1 MPDIK
6 ILINGTL
13 NEQETEKIISRQLET
28 ISKNL
33 KVSIGVSD
41 NELDKLAK
49 QVGKLQDQINNTKTT
64 TIVSDNDSKKLKELK
79 TAWEAIV
86 EEQKKFGKVNYSTS
100 INPITKEVE
109 KLSISVEQA
118 DGRIKKLKYELA
130 SLNNIEV
137 QGSNPYFLKNEQV
150 LDKTA
155 SIREKQLL
163 EEQKINNQLDAQ
175 NNKIAKQREE
185 LEHTIK
191 LYQERARIQTSG
203 LVDRYKNSV
212 DSSALQE
219 YLTNVKEISTETP
232 NARKRMEE
240 LSLAYK
246 DLATNARIASGDS
259 IDLGSALNQAFT
271 KFPIWLLAST
281 AFFAPLQALNQMVDT
296 LYLLDDRLV
305 SINKVMENVNLSQVF
320 EDATIAANTYGQKI
334 SDTLQTMEEIGKLG
348 FDQAETTALSNN
360 ALLLSTVGEF
370 KNTADAANY
379 LVAIMRQYKMEISD
393 TTKVVSSLNEVSNK
407 TGADTQDLAQGLS
420 KASASADVAGVTFD
434 ELNGMLASTVETL
447 KISGNEAG
455 TFYKALFT
463 RMLRSDTQNAIEE
476 IGVATKDATGEMIP
490 ATKILQDLGKAFD
503 GLTSSQQSALA
514 EDLGGVWHANKVLS
528 LLQNQEQVLKNT
540 TYSVESYGSAQ
551 AELANFQEGLT
562 FKTNV
567 MKASFE
573 ELTMALGENGAR
585 QTLVSLIELVTF
597 MTKGFTELTEATNG
611 WNIKLPILIGLVW
624 GGVKAFGALKLAVTG
639 VKSSFGIFSV
649 GIIALE
655 TIASLFMGT
664 AASAQVNSQ
673 ALQENAQKT
682 SDQADELER
691 LVAKYNELSPQAQN
705 STEKQ
710 QELQNVLQNIQQ
722 IAPHLVE
729 STGKYGDVL
738 TLNKE
743 KTDNYIASLR
753 EMTNEQLKQAQTAN
767 NIELSNVNVDIDKAK
782 KELEN
787 MDSSVKD
794 IMSQIEDYQ
803 IKFDVSGIIDAE
815 KEYTKRID
823 DMTKKA
829 DEALKKGDSALAGKI
844 SQDIQEASVEYRN
857 YMQLMNNNGDELA
870 KYSEKVSELQE
881 LEGKKDGIEQR
892 SQALSDMINGTKS
905 STEANN
911 DNATSLQNAES
922 ALSSYG
928 DEASAATTAQD
939 ELNKRIQ
946 EAKDNFT
953 ELSTIIQD
961 LTKAKDYDQ
970 AVSLATNEAYKALAN
985 EVEPLNS
992 LLEKMAEG
1000 KEISA
1005 AEAMELI
1012 QQEEEL
1018 ASAISF
1024 ENGQIKINEKAVIDL
1039 RDAKVA
1045 SYKTTMDT
1053 VNKELQAQKQALL
1066 AKLGF
1071 NKTEIDGIKTVAQAR
1086 IEALNKFNEARS
1098 NAIAEVSGG
1107 DPLSEYLN
1115 GSGVKGYS
1123 STLPIDDT
1131 LDDLSGIISAQES
1144 LARLTEM
1151 ASSGLTQ
1158 VGTSMEDLSTST
1170 DKANKETEKS
1180 VYVSDKYRLRLEQ
1193 INVLMTQLNATK
1205 SRYAQHSR
1213 QYRNAL
1219 EREIKLL
1226 KEQSKVYQ
1234 QQQKDLKNQIKTGNF
1249 VSYGKSSTPT
1259 NSTYSS
1265 SGTYNGKYASYI
1277 NQAASKYGVNPFLIA
1292 AMIQQES
1299 GFNPKAVSPAGA
1311 RGLMQLMPGTARDL
1325 GVSNSFDPF
1334 QNIMG
1339 GTKYIAQQL
1348 KTFGNDIQKA
1358 LAAYNA
1364 GPGNVRKYGG
1374 IPPFRETQNYVN
1386 KVLANFNKLAGSAN
1400 NIATTFSSASQSVA
1414 DYYKN
1419 NFRVTSK
1426 FGQKES
1432 FRTSPHKGLD
1442 LANGKQGDPVKALR
1456 GGKVITAAYSKTAG
1470 YWVVVQQDDGTV
1482 AKYMHMQKGL
1492 NVKAGQKVSAG
1503 QQLGKVGNTGR
1514 STGAHLHIQIEQ
1526 NGKPIDPQKYM
1537 NTLNTSTSGVVSNLE
1552 AAENAQMELMQGQQ
1566 QIAQINEQIQQLY
1579 GEIVNSRIA
1588 EYQRERD
1595 LLNDDIAIYER
1606 GMANYIKGSKDWNT
1620 MQQKREAMMGKQM
1633 VLYTQEIGYIKQQMK
1648 YNKNLSAEQKASLV
1662 DQLTAANEAYYQMR
1676 VQFQELQ
1683 MELINGRVALY
1694 QRERSLLED
1703 NIAVYE
1709 RGMSIYAEGSAQ
1721 WLTMQQKRQATM
1733 GKQMVFYTK
1742 EIQYMKNQL
1751 KLNKSLSK
1759 QQRADLTDMIAEA
1772 NEAYYQ
1778 LRVTFQSQQMEH
1790 IDAVITRYQR
1800 EQDLLNDNLA
1810 ILEHTASRE
1819 EEMSKEWIED
1829 MSQRKELLEQ
1839 QKESQWILLKY
1850 LENQL
1855 KTNKSL
1861 SAEQREQLKQKI
1873 TEAAIQYNSLRAQY
1887 DGLNDE
1893 FLSAQESLA
1902 DKVVELYKEAYEQQ
1916 RDSALKAIDEEQEA
1930 FEKAHNEK
1938 LKMLRE
1944 EREDKSFE
1952 NDLAKRQEE
1961 IAELQKLRNAHLMDD
1976 SNAGQARAKE
1986 LEEEIKKAQEDLQEF
2001 LSEREYSQREKAL
2014 EEQSQQKQDAL
2025 NEEREKLNEHYDNLL
2040 NDESKFQEIRQQV
2053 IIGNIKAISNE
2064 LMSFAHLARQN
2075 MEYIGKSI
2083 TDNFIDSISE
2093 VRHKLKDF
2101 QGEFQRRAIIK
2112 NPTSL
2117 VKGTNESNLKYVRQ
2131 MKKGENFEITGYSE
2145 MNGGMYR
2152 LGNAKS
2158 NLWVSAKDVDLEFL
2172 PFKSGGYTGNDEG
2185 LAMLHEKELVL
2196 NKDDTKNVLSAVSML
2211 RPAMKYF
2218 KSPTIPRLTPPSPIT
2233 NQPSISLSF
2242 GDVIIQGTK
2251 NTADSFFKDVN
2262 NRLSKSGVNIRL

>member
-1 MPDIK
+1 MANNLQI
-6 ILINGTL
+6 IINGIL
-13 NEQETEKIISRQLET
+13 DQKETERIINRQLET
-28 ISKNL
+28 IGKNL
-33 KVSIGVSD
+33 KVSIGLNSDELSKVSQD
-41 NELDKLAK
+41 IQKIKKQIDGNKVKLVSNKDVLKSKEFYTNIEKAVEKYSQLGTVNINKTFNPATKELEKFVLKLEKANGQSERLTFELAK
-49 QVGKLQDQINNTKTT
+49 
-64 TIVSDNDSKKLKELK
+64 LK
-79 TAWEAIV
+79 
-86 EEQKKFGKVNYSTS
+86 
-100 INPITKEVE
+100 
-109 KLSISVEQA
+109 
-118 DGRIKKLKYELA
+118 
-130 SLNNIEV
+130 NIEGINGFV
-137 QGSNPYFLKNEQV
+137 LTGKNV
-150 LDKTA
+150 VDNTA
-155 SIREKQLL
+155 AIREKQLQA
-163 EEQKINNQLDAQ
+163 EQKINKEIDNQNEKVRHQLEMFKEQSKLNSNNFLNKYKSESDNTGLRDWMKSVESLNESTPNLNHQMDKLRLQFKNIEAETKKSTAQ
-175 NNKIAKQREE
+175 VNNFGTAFENAFSRMPIYIAASAA
-185 LEHTIK
+185 IFFP
-191 LYQERARIQTSG
+191 IQTAQKFFDT
-203 LVDRYKNSV
+203 LVEI
-212 DSSALQE
+212 DSQ
-219 YLTNVKEISTETP
+219 LTSIKKVMDDGSNISTILDQATESAQKFGRTISG
-232 NARKRMEE
+232 A
-240 LSLAYK
+240 LSAYEIFFK
-246 DLATNARIASGDS
+246 MGFDS
-259 IDLGSALNQAFT
+259 IDSNILANSA
-271 KFPIWLLAST
+271 
-281 AFFAPLQALNQMVDT
+281 M
-296 LYLLDDRLV
+296 
-305 SINKVMENVNLSQVF
+305 
-320 EDATIAANTYGQKI
+320 
-334 SDTLQTMEEIGKLG
+334 
-348 FDQAETTALSNN
+348 
-360 ALLLSTVGEF
+360 LLSTVGEMED
-370 KNTADAANY
+370 ADAANS
-379 LVAIMRQYKMEISD
+379 LVAAIRQYGMEVSDASKIVDVYNEISNNAG
-393 TTKVVSSLNEVSNK
+393 TTSE
-407 TGADTQDLAQGLS
+407 DLANAVA
-420 KASASADVAGVTFD
+420 KAGSSANNAGVNFET
-434 ELNGMLASTVETL
+434 LSAYASTVTESL
-447 KISGNEAG
+447 KISGQEAG
-455 TFYKALFT
+455 NFFKTFFT
-463 RMLRSDTQNAIEE
+463 RIIRDDTRSQLEE
-476 IGVATKDATGEMIP
+476 IGVATTDVNGEFLQ
-490 ATKILQDLGKAFD
+490 ADKIIESLAAKWSSLSTEQRNSLGQA
-503 GLTSSQQSALA
+503 
-514 EDLGGVWHANKVLS
+514 LGGVYHINKVNTLLS
-528 LLQNQEQVLKNT
+528 NQSRT
-540 TYSVESYGSAQ
+540 VESLEAAYNSYNSGQ
-551 AELANFQEGLT
+551 KELETFQESMQYKINQMT
-562 FKTNV
+562 
-567 MKASFE
+567 ASFE
-573 ELTMALGENGAR
+573 GLAIAIGQNGA
-585 QTLVSLIELVTF
+585 QDGITKIIELITF
-597 MTKGFTELTEATNG
+597 MTQGFTQLTEATDG

-624 GGVKAFGALKLAVTG
+624 GGVKAFGALKIALTG

-649 GIIALE
+649 GLIAIE
-655 TIASLFMGT
+655 TLASAFMGS
-664 AASAQVNSQ
+664 ASAADINTK

-710 QELQNVLQNIQQ
+710 EELQGVLQQIQK
-722 IAPHLVE
+722 IAPHLIE

-803 IKFDVSGIIDAE
+803 FKFDVSGITDAE
-815 KEYTKRID
+815 KEYIKRID
-823 DMTKKA
+823 NMTKKA

-870 KYSEKVSELQE
+870 KYTEKFSELQE

-911 DNATSLQNAES
+911 ENATSLQNAES

-928 DEASAATTAQD
+928 DEATETITAQD

-953 ELSTIIQD
+953 ELSSIV
-961 LTKAKDYDQ
+961 LELVNAKQYDQ
-970 AVSLATNEAYKALAN
+970 SVTVATVDAYNALAN

-1005 AEAMELI
+1005 AEAMKLI
-1012 QQEEEL
+1012 QQEEDL
-1018 ASAISF
+1018 ADAIDFSS
-1024 ENGQIKINEKAVIDL
+1024 GQIKINEKAVIDL
-1039 RDAKVA
+1039 RDSKVA
-1045 SYKTTMDT
+1045 SYNVMIEAQ
-1053 VNKELQAQKQALL
+1053 NKELNAQKKALL
-1066 AKLGF
+1066 AKLKL
-1071 NKTEIDGIKTVAQAR
+1071 NETEIAGIKTVAQAR
-1086 IEALNKFNEARS
+1086 YEANKQLNEEITNE
-1098 NAIAEVSGG
+1098 
-1107 DPLSEYLN
+1107 DPLAGYLH
-1115 GSGVKGYS
+1115 S
-1123 STLPIDDT
+1123 SQYMASHPVIEKSMG
-1131 LDDLSGIISAQES
+1131 DLSKILEAQES

-1193 INVLMTQLNATK
+1193 INVLMSQLNATK

-1249 VSYGKSSTPT
+1249 ISYGKSSTPT
-1259 NSTYSS
+1259 TSS
-1265 SGTYNGKYASYI
+1265 NATYNGKYASYI
-1277 NQAASKYGVNPFLIA
+1277 NQAATKYGVNPFLIA
-1292 AMIQQES
+1292 AIIQQES

-1432 FRTSPHKGLD
+1432 FRSSPHKGLD

-1526 NGKPIDPQKYM
+1526 NGKAIDPQKYM

-1902 DKVVELYKEAYEQQ
+1902 DKVVEMYKEAYEQQ

-1944 EREDKSFE
+1944 EREDNSFE

-2014 EEQSQQKQDAL
+2014 EEQAQQKQDAF

-2053 IIGNIKAISNE
+2053 ILGNIKAISNE

-2112 NPTSL
+2112 KPTSL

-2196 NKDDTKNVLSAVSML
+2196 NKDDTKNVLSAVNML
-2211 RPAMKYF
+2211 RPNIKNI
-2218 KSPTIPRLTPPSPIT
+2218 KQPEPPKL
-2233 NQPSISLSF
+2233 NQPSFANAPTISLSF
-2242 GDVIIQGTK
+2242 GDINIQGTK
-2251 NTADSFFKDVN
+2251 NTADMFFKDIN
-2262 NRLSKSGVNIRL
+2262 NRLSKSGVNIKL

>member
-1 MPDIK
+1 MPDIR

-13 NEQETEKIISRQLET
+13 NEQETERIINRQLET
-28 ISKNL
+28 IGNKL
-33 KVSIGVSD
+33 KVSIGVNG
-41 NELDKLAK
+41 NELDALAK
-49 QVGKLQDQINNTKTT
+49 KVGKLQEQLNKNQSSIVSESETKKLQSLSTDLQEIINKQKKLGQVSYKTT
-64 TIVSDNDSKKLKELK
+64 FNPLT
-79 TAWEAIV
+79 
-86 EEQKKFGKVNYSTS
+86 EQ
-100 INPITKEVE
+100 VE
-109 KLSISVEQA
+109 KLDITLEKA
-118 DGRIKKLKYELA
+118 NGETKRLKYELA
-130 SLNNIEV
+130 SLKNIEI
-137 QGSNPYFLKNEQV
+137 QGKSPYILTSEQTI
-150 LDKTA
+150 DKSA
-155 SIREKQLL
+155 SIRE
-163 EEQKINNQLDAQ
+163 NQLRQEQSINMQLEKQ
-175 NNKIAKQREE
+175 NKQRNKEIAD

-191 LYQERARIQTSG
+191 LYQERARIQVSG
-203 LVDRYKNSV
+203 LVDRYKNNV
-212 DSSALQE
+212 DNKALEE
-219 YLTNVKEISTETP
+219 YLNSVKHISVETP

-240 LSLAYK
+240 LSLTYK
-246 DLATNARIASGDS
+246 DLSTNARIASKDS
-259 IDLGSALNQAFT
+259 IELGDAFSQAFT
-271 KFPIWLLAST
+271 KFPIWMITST
-281 AFFAPLQALNQMVDT
+281 LFFAPLQALNQMVDT
-296 LYLLDDRLV
+296 MYLLDERLV
-305 SINKVMENVNLSQVF
+305 SIDKVMDNANLTDVF
-320 EDATIAANTYGQKI
+320 ENATKSAYEYGRTIDGALQSLGEI
-334 SDTLQTMEEIGKLG
+334 SKLG
-348 FDQAETTALSNN
+348 YNQQDAQALNN
-360 ALLLSTVGEF
+360 SAMLLSTVGEF
-370 KNTADAANY
+370 RDDAEAAEY
-379 LVAIMRQYKMEISD
+379 LVAIMKQYKMEVED
-393 TTKVVSSLNEVSNK
+393 TTKIVDSLNSVSNQ
-407 TGADTQDLAQGLS
+407 TGADTLGLAQALS
-420 KASASADVAGVTFD
+420 KSSSSASLAQVSFD
-434 ELNGMLASTVETL
+434 ELSGMISNTIEVL
-447 KISGNEAG
+447 KIGGNEAG
-455 TFYKALFT
+455 TFYKALFS
-463 RMLRSDTQNAIEE
+463 RYLRSSTQNDIEA
-476 IGVATKDATGEMIP
+476 IGVATKTTTGELRS
-490 ATKILQDLGKAFD
+490 ATDVLQDIGKKWNE
-503 GLTSSQQSALA
+503 LSTVEQNALA
-514 EDLGGVWHANKVLS
+514 ESLGGGWHVNKVIS
-528 LLQNQEQVLKNT
+528 LLENQENVMKNT
-540 TYSVESYGSAQ
+540 TFSIESYGSATK
-551 AELANFQEGLT
+551 ELETFQNGLQY
-562 FKTNV
+562 KTNQ
-567 MKASFE
+567 MIASFQ
-573 ELTMALGENGAR
+573 ELTMSISNNGSRDALVG
-585 QTLVSLIELVTF
+585 LIETVTF
-597 MTKGFTELTEATNG
+597 ITRGFAVLTEATNG

-624 GGVKAFGALKLAVTG
+624 GGVKAFGALKLAITG

-664 AASAQVNSQ
+664 AASAQINSQ

-710 QELQNVLQNIQQ
+710 QELQSVLQSIQQ

-729 STGKYGDVL
+729 STGKYGDAL

-892 SQALSDMINGTKS
+892 SQALTDMINGTKS

-911 DNATSLQNAES
+911 ENATSLQNAES

-928 DEASAATTAQD
+928 DEATETTTAQD

-953 ELSTIIQD
+953 ELSSIVLELVQ
-961 LTKAKDYDQ
+961 AKQYDQ
-970 AVSLATNEAYKALAN
+970 SVTVATVDAYNALVN

-992 LLEKMAEG
+992 LLEKLAEG
-1000 KEISA
+1000 KSISA
-1005 AEAMELI
+1005 AEAMKLI

-1018 ASAISF
+1018 ADAIDFSS
-1024 ENGQIKINEKAVIDL
+1024 GQIKINEKAVIDL
-1039 RDAKVA
+1039 RDSKVA
-1045 SYKTTMDT
+1045 SYNVMIEAQ
-1053 VNKELQAQKQALL
+1053 NKELNAQKKALL
-1066 AKLGF
+1066 AKLKL
-1071 NKTEIDGIKTVAQAR
+1071 NETEIAGIKTVAQAR
-1086 IEALNKFNEARS
+1086 YEANKQLNEE
-1098 NAIAEVSGG
+1098 IAKE
-1107 DPLSEYLN
+1107 DPLAGYLH
-1115 GSGVKGYS
+1115 S
-1123 STLPIDDT
+1123 SQYMAPNPVIEE
-1131 LDDLSGIISAQES
+1131 SMGEFSKIIEAQES
-1144 LARLTEM
+1144 LAKLTEM
-1151 ASSGLTQ
+1151 ASTGLTQ
-1158 VGTSMEDLSTST
+1158 VGTSMEEAS
-1170 DKANKETEKS
+1170 KETEKS
-1180 VYVSDKYRLRLEQ
+1180 VYVSDKYRLKLEQ
-1193 INVLMTQLNATK
+1193 INVQIAQLNATK

-1259 NSTYSS
+1259 NSTYAS

-1325 GVSNSFDPF
+1325 GVSNSFDPY

-1526 NGKPIDPQKYM
+1526 NGRAIDPQAYM

-1961 IAELQKLRNAHLMDD
+1961 IAKLQKLQNAHLMDD
-1976 SNAGQARAKE
+1976 SIAGQARAKE

-2014 EEQSQQKQDAL
+2014 EEQAQQKQDAL

-2112 NPTSL
+2112 KPTSL

-2172 PFKSGGYTGNDEG
+2172 PFDTGGYTGNSQG

-2196 NKDDTKNVLSAVSML
+2196 NKDDTKNVLSAVNML
-2211 RPAMKYF
+2211 RPVMKYI
-2218 KSPTIPRLTPPSPIT
+2218 KSPTIPRLTPPSPAT

>member
-1 MPDIK
+1 ME
-6 ILINGTL
+6 NA
-13 NEQETEKIISRQLET
+13 
-28 ISKNL
+28 NL
-33 KVSIGVSD
+33 
-41 NELDKLAK
+41 
-49 QVGKLQDQINNTKTT
+49 
-64 TIVSDNDSKKLKELK
+64 
-79 TAWEAIV
+79 
-86 EEQKKFGKVNYSTS
+86 
-100 INPITKEVE
+100 
-109 KLSISVEQA
+109 
-118 DGRIKKLKYELA
+118 
-130 SLNNIEV
+130 
-137 QGSNPYFLKNEQV
+137 EQV
-150 LDKTA
+150 
-155 SIREKQLL
+155 
-163 EEQKINNQLDAQ
+163 
-175 NNKIAKQREE
+175 
-185 LEHTIK
+185 
-191 LYQERARIQTSG
+191 
-203 LVDRYKNSV
+203 
-212 DSSALQE
+212 
-219 YLTNVKEISTETP
+219 
-232 NARKRMEE
+232 
-240 LSLAYK
+240 
-246 DLATNARIASGDS
+246 
-259 IDLGSALNQAFT
+259 FT
-271 KFPIWLLAST
+271 
-281 AFFAPLQALNQMVDT
+281 
-296 LYLLDDRLV
+296 
-305 SINKVMENVNLSQVF
+305 
-320 EDATIAANTYGQKI
+320 DATDAAYTYGQTIDQALKSI
-334 SDTLQTMEEIGKLG
+334 EEITKLG
-348 FDQAETTALSNN
+348 FNQEDATALSNN
-360 ALLLSTVGEF
+360 AMLLSTVGEF

-379 LVAIMRQYKMEISD
+379 LVAIMRQYKMEVAD
-393 TTKVVSSLNEVSNK
+393 TTKVVDSLNEVSNK
-407 TGADTQDLAQGLS
+407 TGADTVDIAQGLS
-420 KASASADVAGVTFD
+420 KASSSAEVAGVTFD
-434 ELNGMLASTVETL
+434 ELTAMIATTTEVL

-463 RMLRSDTQNAIEE
+463 RMLRSDTQKSIEE
-476 IGVATKDATGEMIP
+476 IGVATKDMTGEMRP
-490 ATKILQDLGKAFD
+490 ATEILADLGVAFE
-503 GLTSSQQSALA
+503 GLSSSQQSALA
-514 EDLGGVWHANKVLS
+514 EDLGGVWHANKVIS
-528 LLQNQEQVLKNT
+528 LLQQQDQVVKNT
-540 TYSVESYGSAQ
+540 TYSMESYGSATR
-551 AELANFQEGLT
+551 ELQGFSEGLT

-567 MKASFE
+567 MKASFQ
-573 ELTMALGENGAR
+573 ELAQTIGQNGAR
-585 QTLVSLIELVTF
+585 DVLVSLIELVTNL
-597 MTKGFTELTEATNG
+597 TQGFTQLTESTNG
-611 WNIKLPILIGLVW
+611 WNIKLPILIGLIW
-624 GGVKAFGALKLAVTG
+624 GGVKAFGALRLAITG
-639 VKSSFGIFSV
+639 VKSSFGIFSI
-649 GIIALE
+649 GILALE
-655 TIASLFMGT
+655 ALGSAALSAVNSTSEFTDSQQKSIEALTSNKSETEALIASYR
-664 AASAQVNSQ
+664 
-673 ALQENAQKT
+673 ALSEERKNAGDSWSVEKEQEY
-682 SDQADELER
+682 LR
-691 LVAKYNELSPQAQN
+691 I
-705 STEKQ
+705 Q
-710 QELQNVLQNIQQ
+710 QELGTVFPGLIQSIDSQ
-722 IAPHLVE
+722 GRYHLVNTE
-729 STGKYGDVL
+729 LIDEEIKATEKLIASKQRLTVLEAEDTINDSRKEIENIKEEIKYLEDKQKTYEGIAETSPFAWQREDAEI
-738 TLNKE
+738 NAE
-743 KTDNYIASLR
+743 KTFQKILSQQSDLAIASQKINDDVQGVVDAFNDI
-753 EMTNEQLKQAQTAN
+753 EINPEVAN
-767 NIELSNVNVDIDKAK
+767 QVSNIISSIDF
-782 KELEN
+782 
-787 MDSSVKD
+787 S
-794 IMSQIEDYQ
+794 
-803 IKFDVSGIIDAE
+803 KFDGSSAKNVAKNISDN
-815 KEYTKRID
+815 
-823 DMTKKA
+823 MKA
-829 DEALKKGDSALAGKI
+829 
-844 SQDIQEASVEYRN
+844 IQEALDSGSQSSVNEAV
-857 YMQLMNNNGDELA
+857 NGFNQYINEISKSDKSVNDLTIN
-870 KYSEKVSELQE
+870 LQE
-881 LEGKKDGIEQR
+881 L
-892 SQALSDMINGTKS
+892 TKS
-905 STEANN
+905 QSDNSDVTHDGAIAN
-911 DNATSLQNAES
+911 DTLSESIEGLTSAQEEK
-922 ALSSYG
+922 LS
-928 DEASAATTAQD
+928 
-939 ELNKRIQ
+939 
-946 EAKDNFT
+946 
-953 ELSTIIQD
+953 LSEQ
-961 LTKAKDYDQ
+961 
-970 AVSLATNEAYKALAN
+970 
-985 EVEPLNS
+985 
-992 LLEKMAEG
+992 
-1000 KEISA
+1000 
-1005 AEAMELI
+1005 LI
-1012 QQEEEL
+1012 GTSEEEL
-1018 ASAISF
+1018 TST
-1024 ENGQIKINEKAVIDL
+1024 
-1039 RDAKVA
+1039 R
-1045 SYKTTMDT
+1045 
-1053 VNKELQAQKQALL
+1053 ELIAL
-1066 AKLGF
+1066 
-1071 NKTEIDGIKTVAQAR
+1071 
-1086 IEALNKFNEARS
+1086 
-1098 NAIAEVSGG
+1098 
-1107 DPLSEYLN
+1107 Y
-1115 GSGVKGYS
+1115 
-1123 STLPIDDT
+1123 STL
-1131 LDDLSGIISAQES
+1131 SAQES
-1144 LARLTEM
+1144 LSTEQKELLRSSYEQL
-1151 ASSGLTQ
+1151 ASIYPHLASGGKLHIE
-1158 VGTSMEDLSTST
+1158 SMEKEVEQNDIMLKAIDKLAQGQLSAEEQMTLNAAIGVKNRIVLLKDMINAYKQASDSLYAMAQEAESNGYDKSRDEMTAYKFGMKARNMESDTLSDIT
-1170 DKANKETEKS
+1170 DSLDSYVNKLAEATDYNGQYYKSSENAKKAQEEANKETEKS

-1193 INVLMTQLNATK
+1193 INVLMSQLNATK

-1249 VSYGKSSTPT
+1249 ISYGKSSTPT
-1259 NSTYSS
+1259 NSTYSP

-1325 GVSNSFDPF
+1325 GVSNSFDPY

-1778 LRVTFQSQQMEH
+1778 LRVTFQNQQMEH

-1810 ILEHTASRE
+1810 ILERTQSRE
-1819 EEMSKEWIED
+1819 EELSKEWIED
-1829 MSQRKELLEQ
+1829 MAQRKDLLEQ
-1839 QKESQWILLKY
+1839 QKESQWTLYKY

-1855 KTNKSL
+1855 KTNRSI

-1902 DKVVELYKEAYEQQ
+1902 DKVVELYKEAYEQK

-1961 IAELQKLRNAHLMDD
+1961 IAKLQKLRNAHLMDD
-1976 SNAGQARAKE
+1976 SNAGQSRAKE

-2014 EEQSQQKQDAL
+2014 EEQAQQKQDAF
-2025 NEEREKLNEHYDNLL
+2025 NEEREKLNDHYDNLL

-2064 LMSFAHLARQN
+2064 LMAFAHLARQN

-2093 VRHKLKDF
+2093 VRHKLKDL
-2101 QGEFQRRAIIK
+2101 QGEFQQRAIIK
-2112 NPTSL
+2112 KPTSL

-2158 NLWVSAKDVDLEFL
+2158 NLWVSVKDVDLEFL

-2185 LAMLHEKELVL
+2185 LAILHEKELVL

-2211 RPAMKYF
+2211 RPVMKYI
-2218 KSPTIPRLTPPSPIT
+2218 KSPTIPRLTPPSPVT